1 MESTLLLQGMMA
13 IVAAMIVVGYL
24 VIAHDPA

>member
-1 MESTLLLQGMMA
+1 MDSTLLLQGLMG

>member
-1 MESTLLLQGMMA
+1 MDSTLFVQGLMA
-13 IVAAMIVVGYL
+13 VIAAMIVVGYL